1 MTFPK
6 DSEITTGDFKSL
18 FSNINHIDCLNLLTE
33 FMTDKL
39 KSKEI
44 KISGFR
50 KILKLILENNYFTFN
65 DRYFKQN
72 LGVAMGCI
80 CGPTIANM
88 DYNT

>member
-1 MTFPK
+1 
-6 DSEITTGDFKSL
+6 
-18 FSNINHIDCLNLLTE
+18 
-33 FMTDKL
+33 MTDKL

-65 DRYFKQN
+65 DKYFKQN

-80 CGPTIANM
+80 CGPTIANIFVYIYM
-88 DYNT
+88 RKNGLQYINL